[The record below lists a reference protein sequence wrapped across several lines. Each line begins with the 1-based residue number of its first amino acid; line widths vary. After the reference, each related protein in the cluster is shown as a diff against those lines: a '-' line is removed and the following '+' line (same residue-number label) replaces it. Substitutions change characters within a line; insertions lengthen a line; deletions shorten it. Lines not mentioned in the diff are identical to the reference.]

1 MFGRRSSHSKVDLD
15 LEDSL
20 IDSIN
25 QLDELAVE
33 GSNIETQIEN
43 SNLQQTKIES
53 EIETLEIEIS
63 DVESQINE
71 LEEKLLQTKSTK
83 SSLTIGHNDALN
95 E

>member
-20 IDSIN
+20 INSIN

-43 SNLQQTKIES
+43 SNLQQTRIES
-53 EIETLEIEIS
+53 EIEALESEIS

-71 LEEKLLQTKSTK
+71 LEQHTYQ
-83 SSLTIGHNDALN
+83 A
-95 E
+95 